1 MAIGWLDNACMH
13 VNNERYYSLREENG
27 PETSVYPEDAM
38 MSLRVA
44 IVAYCKTQLH
54 SCWRILQITFDFPR
68 PDYWTMASFLNHK
81 WQQLYQKSFANFQ
94 LLPQIPQ
101 IFIPKL
107 SAKITSKFF
116 QPKIFSAKFSTKKI
130 ILQNRVSFHINQMTN
145 PLSI

>member
-54 SCWRILQITFDFPR
+54 NCSAADAYC
-68 PDYWTMASFLNHK
+68 
-81 WQQLYQKSFANFQ
+81 KSHLTSHAQ
-94 LLPQIPQ
+94 TVELWH
-101 IFIPKL
+101 L
-107 SAKITSKFF
+107 S
-116 QPKIFSAKFSTKKI
+116 
-130 ILQNRVSFHINQMTN
+130 
-145 PLSI
+145 